1 MSRGRQEKRPR
12 AQSSM
17 IRILPARGKDG
28 EKNNLE
34 LKLQPTDNQPR
45 FEQKKTP
52 CPTMPTRKR
61 APYPRTPT
69 GKSTQART
77 EKSPLP
83 QNADRKKHPG
93 PNRKEPPTPERRQ
106 EKAPR
111 PEQKRPPYPR
121 TPTGKHAQA
130 RTEKTPLPHN
140 ADRKTHRG
148 LERKDETR
156 PGARAPG
163 LVSPVPIPPSA
174 LPVGHPSR
182 PPGGRKGRPTC
193 LQARLPA
200 RLPRCDS
207 EAAGLTAAPR
217 PSAVPRIR
225 NPLAR
230 GRPFSPSA

>member
-83 QNADRKKHPG
+83 QNADRKKRPG
-93 PNRKEPPTPERRQ
+93 PNRKDPPTPERRQ
-106 EKAPR
+106 ENTPR
-111 PEQKRPPYPR
+111 PEQKRPPYP
-121 TPTGKHAQA
+121 TMPTGRRTGDLNA
-130 RTEKTPLPHN
+130 RTRP
-140 ADRKTHRG
+140 DRA
-148 LERKDETR
+148 LAR
-156 PGARAPG
+156 PVWSRQYRYH
-163 LVSPVPIPPSA
+163 PPPCRSA
-174 LPVGHPSR
+174 ILPVRQADGKDDRPAFKRASR
-182 PPGGRKGRPTC
+182 RACRDATVRPQASLPPLGPQ
-193 LQARLPA
+193 L
-200 RLPRCDS
+200 
-207 EAAGLTAAPR
+207 
-217 PSAVPRIR
+217 
-225 NPLAR
+225 
-230 GRPFSPSA
+230 SPE